1 NDFSLA
7 ALERV
12 TLELVPTVAR
22 EELLDSE
29 FVYES
34 DVPGLFRFRHGM
46 SREVVYESIVLP
58 ERRRLHAAA
67 LAALE
72 EDSANTPEPARP
84 LELLAHHAAGAGEH
98 ARAARYAELAGDKAA
113 ASSSLDRA
121 RQHYRN
127 ALEWLDREDL
137 TRERRVRWVGIAS
150 KLAAASL
157 YRPSPDMPQFIER
170 MRAHSDYLGNLGDVA
185 RADYW
190 LGWFHYAFGD
200 QRAAI
205 ARYERALQ
213 QAREIGD
220 VRLESQVLLNLGQSF
235 AAASDY
241 DRADEHFSRGLG
253 LKKRASSSSSKP
265 ALGVAYSLATR
276 GMMYAEIGQFERA
289 YACAAESIDVVGG
302 TSLPAEA
309 ACVASLC
316 LIQML
321 QGDFR
326 ACLDTSARMRVLA
339 ARIGA
344 HFIFAQNQ
352 VIAGYARWMS
362 EHSREGM
369 AEMLHGMR
377 WMEIHNLLLFGSFS
391 YAHVADALAAV
402 PEPTA
407 ARESALRS
415 LERTARG
422 DPGGGVLAH
431 CALGRVADLIGA
443 GAEARAHF
451 DKAFACCR
459 ERPSP
464 RALALAQLRW
474 AECHLERGAVTE
486 ISRALGEARAAFR
499 SMKMPFYE
507 RQAEELSA
515 RIGSFSP

>member
-1 NDFSLA
+1 
-7 ALERV
+7 
-12 TLELVPTVAR
+12 
-22 EELLDSE
+22 
-29 FVYES
+29 
-34 DVPGLFRFRHGM
+34 
-46 SREVVYESIVLP
+46 
-58 ERRRLHAAA
+58 
-67 LAALE
+67 
-72 EDSANTPEPARP
+72 
-84 LELLAHHAAGAGEH
+84 
-98 ARAARYAELAGDKAA
+98 
-113 ASSSLDRA
+113 
-121 RQHYRN
+121 
-127 ALEWLDREDL
+127 
-137 TRERRVRWVGIAS
+137 VRWVGIAS

-205 ARYERALQ
+205 TRYERALQ

-220 VRLESQVLLNLGQSF
+220 ARLESQVLLNLGQSF

-241 DRADEHFSRGLG
+241 ERADEHFSRGLG
-253 LKKRASSSSSKP
+253 LKKQALGSGSKP

-309 ACVASLC
+309 ACIASLC

-321 QGDFR
+321 HGDFR
-326 ACLDTSARMRVLA
+326 ACLDTSARMRALA

-352 VIAGYARWMS
+352 VVAGYARWVS

-377 WMEIHNLLLFGSFS
+377 WMETHNLLLFGSFS

-407 ARESALRS
+407 ASESALRS

-422 DPGGGVLAH
+422 DPGGEVLAH
-431 CALGRVADLIGA
+431 CVLGRVADLLGA
-443 GAEARAHF
+443 AAEARAHF

-464 RALALAQLRW
+464 RALALARLRW
-474 AECHLERGAVTE
+474 AECRVKRDAGTE
-486 ISRALGEARAAFR
+486 TSRALREARTAFR

-515 RIGSFSP
+515 RIGSGSAQGRLMDESSG